1 MSGEILAIQ
10 GIDYTFP
17 VRPKLNTMRN
27 YGLPRSQQVWSR
39 RQEYLEWDWDID
51 SDEWDEDQL
60 SWYWDELDRIYDGEW
75 IIIDGKP
82 TYINGMFYFFLQWF
96 LLENEYYPEYRDT
109 SLEYFMFV
117 EIAAR
122 DPLCLGTILIKGRR
136 LGASSMEAAI
146 LLRNL
151 LIHRNKRNGIISKT
165 GDDAKDIFGFAV
177 IGFQGL
183 PPFLKPQIEGNE
195 QPKKEI
201 SVKKQSARI
210 KKDQKHANQMEG
222 LNNTLNWKA
231 TAMNSYDSGK
241 LLRVLV
247 DECLAPNTKVMM
259 ADGSFREIKDIHEG
273 DFVMVEGGKSKRVAK
288 RFEGFDNMYRVRQ
301 PYGKDYVVNS
311 RHRLYLEQRCR
322 TSSIKDDGI
331 KIMTPVEAMNL
342 GKYRK
347 RTTYRVTSSGLNF
360 SKKEYR
366 VEPYMLGAWLGDGY
380 SNSMS
385 FTINYVD
392 EPEMLNYLE
401 EYCKA
406 KLLKYSIRPTTSDKN
421 VIFSILG
428 RTGRENPYIKELKQ
442 LGVYNN
448 KHIPNKY
455 KMGSYEDRLSLLAG
469 ILDTDGHKSSKN
481 NFEIGMARLPLI
493 EDIQYLARSLGFSVS
508 EISHSISNKNTDVYK
523 ISISGDLGKIPT
535 KITRKQFSDYTK
547 SYNSRRNKIEVVY
560 EGYGPYVGIQVE
572 ATNDDDRRLIL
583 EDFTLTMNCA
593 KWLEVNIQLYWK
605 VVQKC
610 LTKGAIVVGKASF
623 VSTVNK
629 GDKGGDNFRKL
640 WLDSDPEKRN
650 ALGQTSSRLIRI
662 FIPAYKG
669 YEGYIDQ
676 FGNSVWDT
684 PTPEQ
689 TEYLKTTG
697 CPNPYIGAKEY
708 IQMQRALVE
717 HDPDLL
723 AEEIRTAP
731 FTWQEVFESAAN
743 SSYFRNVEE
752 LKERKKQLEEQLI
765 GEGLDVLKGEFGR
778 RGWFEFLKNGDAKFV
793 DDPKGIWY
801 VLDLLQDTPDLINR
815 YRVKGLTKD
824 GKKRKVPLNT
834 EWGGAGWDPFAHA
847 QATAEKGSDACCI
860 IRSRYNLLDPENSDK
875 PVAMLLGR
883 MDNKDALHKQLF
895 AGLTYYGVTVLGER
909 APTDWVDWAESEG
922 YDDYVVETQRKSD
935 GTVVRGINTQG
946 KDAKEA
952 HLTAMVEKSP
962 QDTHK
967 VGFIGI
973 IKDRLDFDPDN
984 RTDFDC
990 AMADGYAIININQ
1003 PLKKKKQKRTETVFV
1018 KRGKISVG

>member
-1 MSGEILAIQ
+1 MSGEILTIQ

-51 SDEWDEDQL
+51 SDEWDEAQL
-60 SWYWDELDRIYDGEW
+60 SWYWDELGRIYDGEW

-247 DECLAPNTKVMM
+247 DE
-259 ADGSFREIKDIHEG
+259 S
-273 DFVMVEGGKSKRVAK
+273 
-288 RFEGFDNMYRVRQ
+288 
-301 PYGKDYVVNS
+301 
-311 RHRLYLEQRCR
+311 
-322 TSSIKDDGI
+322 
-331 KIMTPVEAMNL
+331 
-342 GKYRK
+342 
-347 RTTYRVTSSGLNF
+347 
-360 SKKEYR
+360 
-366 VEPYMLGAWLGDGY
+366 
-380 SNSMS
+380 
-385 FTINYVD
+385 
-392 EPEMLNYLE
+392 
-401 EYCKA
+401 
-406 KLLKYSIRPTTSDKN
+406 
-421 VIFSILG
+421 
-428 RTGRENPYIKELKQ
+428 
-442 LGVYNN
+442 
-448 KHIPNKY
+448 
-455 KMGSYEDRLSLLAG
+455 
-469 ILDTDGHKSSKN
+469 
-481 NFEIGMARLPLI
+481 
-493 EDIQYLARSLGFSVS
+493 
-508 EISHSISNKNTDVYK
+508 
-523 ISISGDLGKIPT
+523 
-535 KITRKQFSDYTK
+535 
-547 SYNSRRNKIEVVY
+547 
-560 EGYGPYVGIQVE
+560 
-572 ATNDDDRRLIL
+572 
-583 EDFTLTMNCA
+583 A

-765 GEGLDVLKGEFGR
+765 EEGLDVLKGEFGR

-935 GTVVRGINTQG
+935 GTVVRGINAQG